1 MNKFLLIIAFLTTFA
16 FAEQIQNI
24 QVAQRTDGSGIVDI
38 TYDLIDNNFPSF
50 TVLVEISIDEGEFTS
65 YDLSLLSGDV
75 GENVIPGIGKSIQL
89 QAPSELYSTNV
100 VVKIIASAYMVTSEL
115 PFTMIGISLSQG
127 VSSYQGQSIDYN
139 FEIMQSELTNADL
152 VTFLETYEFQL
163 NGDEAPVYDCN
174 QYKEYFHTPT
184 DEWIQGCMDSEALNY
199 NPSANED
206 SSQNSCIYANQVGCT
221 ESFAANYNPE
231 AQYNDE
237 VCQFLTINHSEEY
250 EELFPW
256 DGEGSCNWTST
267 GATFYWNNQ
276 GESTG
281 WFDINQNQIQE
292 TGEYF
297 YFYCNEVEG
306 NCNEELSQ
314 FTDRLS
320 FGYCPD
326 PNALNYAAYYNNFVN
341 TLSQNMADGC
351 VMKPPSTDEYD
362 YQNDPN
368 QMNLCIYE
376 AQNDFLGDYTYDG
389 NQDYGNVN
397 IEDFSTQSISFE
409 GSSFVIESGAG
420 TKPALLNYN
429 NCVDGIIVSLLLDY
443 YGLRIPNG
451 EEWMKA
457 SRQDNDRCWPW
468 MSETCQV
475 SKQNYCE
482 SLFTCQS
489 EEEFDACIENAEALQ
504 LNCQQNCNAQILE
517 CDNACDS
524 NDNFSNNCSSFQN
537 EFDCDLNSNCDWQSE
552 SCMDVC
558 TACINEGDY
567 WDICGTNPTN
577 VACPCSE
584 ECTFDNNNNECFSE
598 CSEINFSCMNECGNN
613 YGNSDEYCNHQELMD
628 CENNL
633 YNCINSDDRCEE
645 IESDILSEIIDG
657 TGSNESNY
665 DENGFLSYIY
675 SNKFNLIF
683 EQNNDS
689 NSILNVQDVAQYP
702 EGISPFGLYD
712 VIGNAPELVKFNNK
726 HWLIGLHANQDRT
739 ISFCT
744 DSVFDQ
750 FSDSQGHPIEQTEA
764 KKYGL
769 RLIRTTTGE

>member
-1 MNKFLLIIAFLTTFA
+1 MNKFLLIIGFLTTFA

-75 GENVIPGIGKSIQL
+75 GENVIPGVGKSIQL
-89 QAPSELYSTNV
+89 QAPSELYSSNV

-115 PFTMIGISLSQG
+115 PFTMIGISSSQG

-163 NGDEAPVYDCN
+163 NEDEAPIYDCN
-174 QYKEYFHTPT
+174 QYKEYFYTPT
-184 DEWIQGCMDSEALNY
+184 DEWIPGCMDSEALNY
-199 NPSANED
+199 NPNANED
-206 SSQNSCIYANQVGCT
+206 PNNSCIYPNQVGCNLPYT
-221 ESFAANYNPE
+221 E
-231 AQYNDE
+231 
-237 VCQFLTINHSEEY
+237 
-250 EELFPW
+250 
-256 DGEGSCNWTST
+256 
-267 GATFYWNNQ
+267 
-276 GESTG
+276 
-281 WFDINQNQIQE
+281 NQNQSEEII
-292 TGEYF
+292 YNDCSCSSIYAYANYDPSF
-297 YFYCNEVEG
+297 VNEDCTFHEITDNPLGQDSAYLITPAGQTVEL
-306 NCNEELSQ
+306 NRDHPNTLTLC
-314 FTDRLS
+314 TD
-320 FGYCPD
+320 PE
-326 PNALNYAAYYNNFVN
+326 ALNYHEESVN
-341 TLSQNMADGC
+341 WVNSLISQVPDGC
-351 VMKPPSTDEYD
+351 LSISQYDGWTGSDMCQYDCNSLNDE
-362 YQNDPN
+362 
-368 QMNLCIYE
+368 
-376 AQNDFLGDYTYDG
+376 LGDFTYDG
-389 NQDYGNVN
+389 SQDYGNIN

-429 NCVDGIIVSLLLDY
+429 NCIDGIIVSLLLEY

-468 MSETCQV
+468 MTETCQV

-489 EEEFDACIENAEALQ
+489 EEEFDACTENAEALQ
-504 LNCQQNCNAQILE
+504 LTCQQNCNAQILE

-524 NDNFSNNCSSFQN
+524 NDNFSNNCSSLQN
-537 EFDCDLNSNCDWQSE
+537 EFDCDQNSNCDWQSE

-567 WDICGTNPTN
+567 WDTCGSNPTN
-577 VACPCSE
+577 VACPCAGVCSGL
-584 ECTFDNNNNECFSE
+584 DNNNNECFSE
-598 CSEINFSCMNECGNN
+598 CSDLNFSCMNDCGND
-613 YGNSDEYCNHQELMD
+613 YGNSDEYCNHQEMIE

-633 YNCINSDDRCEE
+633 YSCINSDDGCQE
-645 IESDILSEIIDG
+645 IQNDILSEIIDG
-657 TGSNESNY
+657 TSSNESNY
-665 DENGFLSYIY
+665 DENGFLSYIF

-689 NSILNVQDVAQYP
+689 NSIINVQDVAQYP

-712 VIGNAPELVKFNNK
+712 VIGNAPELIKFNNK
-726 HWLIGLHANQDRT
+726 YWLIGLHADQDRT

-744 DSVFDQ
+744 NSAFDEYG
-750 FSDSQGHPIEQTEA
+750 DSQGQPIEQTNA

>member
-1 MNKFLLIIAFLTTFA
+1 MNKLLLIIAFLTTFA

-65 YDLSLLSGDV
+65 YDLTLLSGDV

-89 QAPSELYSTNV
+89 QAPADLYSSNV

-115 PFTMIGISLSQG
+115 PFTMIGISSSQG

-163 NGDEAPVYDCN
+163 NEDEAPIYDCN
-174 QYKEYFHTPT
+174 QFKEYFYTPT
-184 DEWIQGCMDSEALNY
+184 DEWITGCMDSEALNY
-199 NPSANED
+199 NPNANED
-206 SSQNSCIYANQVGCT
+206 PNNSCIFPNQAGC
-221 ESFAANYNPE
+221 S
-231 AQYNDE
+231 
-237 VCQFLTINHSEEY
+237 
-250 EELFPW
+250 
-256 DGEGSCNWTST
+256 
-267 GATFYWNNQ
+267 NQ
-276 GESTG
+276 
-281 WFDINQNQIQE
+281 
-292 TGEYF
+292 
-297 YFYCNEVEG
+297 
-306 NCNEELSQ
+306 
-314 FTDRLS
+314 
-320 FGYCPD
+320 
-326 PNALNYAAYYNNFVN
+326 NALNYNNSEEIIYNDCSCSKIYVHVPYTGPYDPYPLTYNEDCTFHELQDIDPLDEDHVEITTPAGNSLHFEIGYENLISVCTDPGALNYYEESVN
-341 TLSQNMADGC
+341 WVNSLISQVPDGC
-351 VMKPPSTDEYD
+351 LSITDQENVGAGSAC
-362 YQNDPN
+362 Q
-368 QMNLCIYE
+368 YE
-376 AQNDFLGDYTYDG
+376 CNDFDMYLGDFTYDG
-389 NQDYGNVN
+389 SQDYGNVN

-524 NDNFSNNCSSFQN
+524 NDNFSNNCSSLQN
-537 EFDCDLNSNCDWQSE
+537 EFDCDQNSNCDWQSE

-613 YGNSDEYCNHQELMD
+613 YGNSHEYCNHQELMD

-675 SNKFNLIF
+675 SNKFNFIYEL
-683 EQNNDS
+683 NNDS

-726 HWLIGLHANQDRT
+726 YWLIGLHADQDRAR
-739 ISFCT
+739 SFCT
-744 DSVFDQ
+744 NSAFDEYG
-750 FSDSQGHPIEQTEA
+750 DSQGQPIEQTNS